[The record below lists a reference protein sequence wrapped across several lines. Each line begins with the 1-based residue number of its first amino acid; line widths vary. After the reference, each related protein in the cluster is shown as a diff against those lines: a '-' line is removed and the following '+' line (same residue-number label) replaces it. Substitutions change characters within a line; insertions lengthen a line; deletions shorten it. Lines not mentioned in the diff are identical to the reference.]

1 MRGDDMAKAS
11 GAPDAPS
18 GERQPTDE
26 RREKLQLGIDGVS
39 CSFWTN
45 GVRPEE
51 PARPLG
57 FQPDDFATAPGD
69 EDYTPL
75 RQLVLVTWADDAERR
90 LLTSAQE
97 VTEAEAAGDVSSE
110 PPGLVVNI
118 PLVTWP
124 DGHR

>member
-1 MRGDDMAKAS
+1 MAKAS

-26 RREKLQLGIDGVS
+26 RWEKLQLGIGGVS
-39 CSFWTN
+39 CSFCTN
-45 GVRPEE
+45 GVKPEE

-75 RQLVLVTWADDAERR
+75 RQLVPVAWGRRRRAAPAD
-90 LLTSAQE
+90 
-97 VTEAEAAGDVSSE
+97 VGAG
-110 PPGLVVNI
+110 
-118 PLVTWP
+118 
-124 DGHR
+124 GHRDRARR